1 MGLFSK
7 LFGMKK
13 TQENPFEESGVQYY
27 IKMDEDIFGPFTLD
41 EVRQY
46 PLLDDTLVTTNT
58 LNGEFYEA
66 KYFECF
72 DDIVQ
77 STEPD
82 FKIADDGTIIYLK
95 RRNGSR

>member
-1 MGLFSK
+1 MGLLSK
-7 LFGMKK
+7 LFGKK
-13 TQENPFEESGVQYY
+13 KEENPFENEGIQYFV
-27 IKMDEDIFGPFTLD
+27 KMDEVVFGPFSL
-41 EVRQY
+41 EEIRQY

-58 LNGEFYEA
+58 LNGEYHEA

-77 STEPD
+77 SSEPD

-95 RRNGSR
+95 QRNGIR

>member
-7 LFGMKK
+7 IFGSKK
-13 TQENPFEESGVQYY
+13 AENPFEEEGLQYY
-27 IKMDEDIFGPFTLD
+27 IKVDNEVFGPFSLA
-41 EVRQY
+41 EARQY

-82 FKIADDGTIIYLK
+82 FKIADDGTIIYKK

>member
-7 LFGMKK
+7 LFGKNN
-13 TQENPFEESGVQYY
+13 TEENPFMTEGVQYF
-27 IKMDEDIFGPFTLD
+27 IKLDEDVFGPFSLD
-41 EVRQY
+41 EVRHY

-82 FKIADDGTIIYLK
+82 FKIADDGTIVYLK
-95 RRNGSR
+95 RRNGIR

>member
-7 LFGMKK
+7 IFGKK
-13 TQENPFEESGVQYY
+13 KSDNPFDEEGIQYY
-27 IKMDEDIFGPFTLD
+27 IKIDDEAFGPFTLA

-46 PLLDDTLVTTNT
+46 PLLEDTLVSTNT

-77 STEPD
+77 SLEPD
-82 FKIADDGTIIYLK
+82 FKIADDGTIVYLK
-95 RRNGSR
+95 RRNGNR

>member
-7 LFGMKK
+7 IFGKKK
-13 TQENPFEESGVQYY
+13 TENPFETDGVQYF
-27 IKMDEDIFGPFTLD
+27 IKMDDDVFGPFSL
-41 EVRQY
+41 EEARQY

-82 FKIADDGTIIYLK
+82 FKIADDGTIVYLR
-95 RRNGSR
+95 RRNGIR